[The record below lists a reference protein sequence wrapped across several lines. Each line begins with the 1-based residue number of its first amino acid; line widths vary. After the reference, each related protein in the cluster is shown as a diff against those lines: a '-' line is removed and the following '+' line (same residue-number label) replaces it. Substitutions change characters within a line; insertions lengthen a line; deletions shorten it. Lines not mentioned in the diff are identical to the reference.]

1 MGHPMLGI
9 ADRVSRLLVGV
20 TNERQ
25 AREIIRREVNSALEV
40 PIPMC
45 VSCNYVIYIIRII
58 RRVISL
64 YAAERGGGRH

>member
-45 VSCNYVIYIIRII
+45 VSCT
-58 RRVISL
+58 
-64 YAAERGGGRH
+64 RHSAYPS